1 MAAGMVYYCCKRR
14 NAMVRGNQEGQA
26 GPMEFNNLN
35 YGNVPVIG
43 AADAVVQN
51 PQGMVHIKFRIILGI
66 LPEEFVN

>member
-1 MAAGMVYYCCKRR
+1 MVYYCCKRR

-51 PQGMVHIKFRIILGI
+51 PQGMVHIKFRLILGI

>member
-1 MAAGMVYYCCKRR
+1 MM
-14 NAMVRGNQEGQA
+14 RGNQEGQA

-51 PQGMVHIKFRIILGI
+51 PQGMVHIKFRLILGI